1 MITIDG
7 SKLEGGGQVL
17 RTAVSL
23 AAVFNKPCR
32 IFNIRKNRKSPG
44 LKAQH
49 LASIRAINQLCR
61 GTLKGDS
68 LDSEEIEFYPGNSYR
83 SSVSVEISTAGSICL
98 ASQSVLPVFL
108 TASEPLS
115 VTFKG
120 GATDTFFSP
129 TLSHFQHVFLEII
142 RNQGGKAKVNIEQK
156 GYYPEGGA
164 RAEVEGSPSEI
175 KPFRLKERG
184 ALKKILIISNASTS
198 LKEKKVAERQITG
211 VKEVLSK
218 LNLPLE
224 EKISY
229 HQTSC
234 PGSDLCIVAYFE
246 NTAIGIDNLGKI
258 GKPAE
263 EIGKEAA
270 LELLREEKTN
280 ACLDRYTGD
289 QILPY
294 MAFSSKKSQVTVSE
308 VTDHC
313 KTNMWVIGKFTDGNF
328 EIKDQLIIWNP

>member
-7 SKLEGGGQVL
+7 SKLEGGGQTL

-49 LASIRAINQLCR
+49 LASIRAVSQLCR
-61 GTLKGDS
+61 GALKGDS
-68 LDSEEIEFYPGNSYR
+68 LNSEEIEFYPGNSYL

-115 VTFKG
+115 INFKG

-142 RNQGGKAKVNIEQK
+142 RNHGGEIRVNADQK

-164 RAEVEGSPSEI
+164 RVEVEGSPSEM

-184 ALKKILIISNASTS
+184 GLEKILVISNASAS
-198 LKEKKVAERQITG
+198 LKEKKVAERQVTG
-211 VKEVLSK
+211 VKGVLSK

-224 EKISY
+224 EKINY

-234 PGSDLCIVAYFE
+234 PGSDLCIIAYFE
-246 NTAIGIDNLGKI
+246 NTVIGTDNLGKI

-280 ACLDRYTGD
+280 ACLDRHTGD

-294 MAFSSKKSQVTVSE
+294 MPLSSKKSRITVSE
-308 VTDHC
+308 ITSHC
-313 KTNMWVIGKFTDGNF
+313 KTNMWVIEQFTDGNF
-328 EIKDQLIIWNP
+328 EIKDQLITWNP